1 MLFEKTELFLLFFTW
16 LSFFTTHDISLVV
29 GLAENTPLFRPLQY
43 LVLVFQ
49 ISVIFLFA
57 LFLMLSVAH
66 HLVIS
71 LHFTWS
77 LLCLCSLE
85 LLQLHKHS
93 TSRFQNQMAPT
104 TPSEVAIFTLLCYN
118 PLNFIQ
124 EVLKD
129 MLGFTHNRMILCV
142 LIFYPFHLLDSH

>member
-49 ISVIFLFA
+49 ISVTFFCLRSFRCCLWHTIQ
-57 LFLMLSVAH
+57 V
-66 HLVIS
+66 VIS

-104 TPSEVAIFTLLCYN
+104 TPSKVAIFTLLCYN

-142 LIFYPFHLLDSH
+142 LIFYSFT

>member
-1 MLFEKTELFLLFFTW
+1 MALFFYDTRY
-16 LSFFTTHDISLVV
+16 FTCGGFS
-29 GLAENTPLFRPLQY
+29 GKYPPLPAFA
-43 LVLVFQ
+43 VFGFG
-49 ISVIFLFA
+49 ILDFGHFFLFA
-57 LFLMLSVAH
+57 LSQMLSVAH

-104 TPSEVAIFTLLCYN
+104 APSEVAIFTLHRSYN

-124 EVLKD
+124 EVLKN
-129 MLGFTHNRMILCV
+129 MVGFNHKRMI
-142 LIFYPFHLLDSH
+142 